1 MIADSGA
8 EKVQVSCCEAELVEL
23 VASVS
28 SFMFFPK
35 ISKRCWQEEDVSPA
49 FQVWTLNYVVQGCTV
64 CFG

>member
-28 SFMFFPK
+28 SFQRFPNVAGRK
-35 ISKRCWQEEDVSPA
+35 M
-49 FQVWTLNYVVQGCTV
+49 
-64 CFG
+64 